1 VWPRRSLLLAAN
13 AVEASFRGQFD
24 RNVRAL
30 RAFFTH
36 CHNRPPPLLCCG
48 ASQHTADALMA
59 AASSPVPRRLRALA
73 AHVAAPCG
81 STAAVR
87 QPEHMQGTNQTTAEQ
102 EVQGRQQRE
111 PRQQEV
117 EVCCIGAGISGLVT
131 AVELSDAGVSSCL
144 LIEKA
149 EDIGGTWHWNKYP
162 GAACD
167 VGSYAY
173 LPYLARLKFV
183 PSKKY
188 VSAPEIIA
196 HLHAV
201 AEQERIYDKTLLS
214 TKVTRAVWDEAA
226 TVWRVETDV
235 GDRITAKY
243 LVCGMGPLST
253 PRLPDIEGQDVFNGA
268 SMHTSQWD
276 GDGVESVRGK
286 RVAVVGTGA
295 SSAQVCPE
303 IAEVAV
309 RNLKGQ

>member
-1 VWPRRSLLLAAN
+1 
-13 AVEASFRGQFD
+13 
-24 RNVRAL
+24 
-30 RAFFTH
+30 
-36 CHNRPPPLLCCG
+36 
-48 ASQHTADALMA
+48 MA
-59 AASSPVPRRLRALA
+59 AASSPVPQRLRALA

-87 QPEHMQGTNQTTAEQ
+87 QPEHMQGTNQTTASQ
-102 EVQGRQQRE
+102 EVQGRAQRE

-309 RNLKGQ
+309 RFETLKGQ